1 MILLSNIQ
9 LFLLLVFL
17 GFQHPL
23 HISVTNIEYKTTDE
37 NFTVSFKVFSDDF
50 ENILESKY
58 GQSVDY
64 TNVEKSKVLYKKY
77 VDEHFR
83 LECNG
88 RPLTLVFNNQEMNH
102 EAIWLYFN
110 SSEVKNPET
119 VRIKHTLMYD
129 KFKDQKNLIIFTYND
144 LQKGYQLQYDEDILE
159 IQI

>member
-1 MILLSNIQ
+1 MIILSNIQ
-9 LFLLLVFL
+9 FFLLLLLL

-23 HISVTNIEYKTTDE
+23 HISVTNIEYKTNDE
-37 NFTVSFKVFSDDF
+37 NFTVSFKIFSDDF
-50 ENILESKY
+50 ENILESKF
-58 GQSVDY
+58 GQSIDY
-64 TNVEKSKVLYKKY
+64 SNVEKSKALYKKY
-77 VDEHFR
+77 IDEHFS

-88 RPLTLVFNNQEMNH
+88 KKLTLLFDKQEMNH
-102 EAIWLYFN
+102 EAIWLYFK
-110 SSEVKNPET
+110 SSAVKDPEK